1 MVQSDREPKHEGF
14 VLFEVWK
21 EYERVAM
28 HFNEL
33 LIRLRTQSVAAV
45 ATVVTLAGV
54 LLKGDSI
61 SYELRWGTLA
71 VVSLVLCA
79 LWIAV
84 WILDFTYYNRLL
96 LGAVHTLREIE
107 KASTKA
113 NVLHEITL
121 STSIEARVG
130 TWRRPSDE
138 DWHKAVGRWTFY
150 LIVFVVLLTGV
161 WVCVERLGG
170 LSKAYQA
177 VTGRPS
183 QAARS
188 PDVPRLGPAGR

>member
-1 MVQSDREPKHEGF
+1 MAQPAGEPKHAGF
-14 VLFEVWK
+14 NLFEVWK
-21 EYERVAM
+21 EYESVAM

-54 LLKGDSI
+54 LLKGESV

-96 LGAVHTLREIE
+96 LGAVRTLLKIEEASRE
-107 KASTKA
+107 SH
-113 NVLHEITL
+113 VLHAITL
-121 STSIEARVG
+121 STDIENRVG
-130 TWRRPSDE
+130 QWRQPPGERWS
-138 DWHKAVGRWTFY
+138 KAAGRWAFY
-150 LIVFVVLLTGV
+150 LIVFGVLLTGV

-170 LSKAYQA
+170 LGKAYQA
-177 VTGRPS
+177 LAGRPS
-183 QAARS
+183 QAPRL
-188 PDVPRLGPAGR
+188 PDAPRLGPVGR